1 MSADNTAQE
10 DHSHESMIKTPQQLL
25 TVTVLAF
32 VVPVVFLILMA
43 QFVINSY
50 KSESGA
56 QVSAETVA
64 ARIKPVAEVNVA
76 SGDAGAGGARSGED
90 IVKNVCS
97 ACHGTGAAGAP
108 KIGDKSA
115 WGPRIAHG
123 LKELV
128 ATATK
133 GKGAMPPKGGASDL
147 SDFELTRA
155 IIFMA
160 NQSGGSFKEPA
171 QPASSA
177 AAPAAKK

>member
-1 MSADNTAQE
+1 MSADDKAHA

-43 QFVINSY
+43 QFVITSY
-50 KSESGA
+50 KSESSA

-64 ARIKPVAEVNVA
+64 ARIKPVAELNVA
-76 SGDAGAGGARSGED
+76 SGDTGAGGARSGED

-108 KIGDKSA
+108 KIGDKGA
-115 WGPRIAHG
+115 WGPRIAKG
-123 LKELV
+123 LNGLL

-155 IIFMA
+155 IIFMT

-171 QPASSA
+171 AP